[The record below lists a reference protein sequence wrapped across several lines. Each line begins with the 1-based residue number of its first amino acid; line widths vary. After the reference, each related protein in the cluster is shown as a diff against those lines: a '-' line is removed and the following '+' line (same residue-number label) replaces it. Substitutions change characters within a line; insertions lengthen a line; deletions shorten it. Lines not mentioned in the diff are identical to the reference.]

1 MEKIT
6 IDGIEVLIEG
16 EGAHTVLMIHGWPD
30 TRALWD
36 TSVAALQGHFRCV
49 RFTLPGYDLALPPR
63 ATSVHDMTTFISK
76 VVAAVSP
83 FEPVTLLIHDWGCF
97 FGYEY
102 AMRNAARVARIV
114 AVDIGD
120 HNSGNLLRS
129 LGVGAKLAVLFYQL
143 QLAIA
148 WKLGQ
153 LGMVRVANGMTRWMI
168 AAMGQRHDP
177 LQVGWQMNY
186 PYAMRWFG
194 LAGGFK
200 GIARVA
206 PTCPMLYIY
215 GEHKPF
221 MFQSPEWLAEIA
233 ARSGSEVH
241 SFKSGHWVM
250 LRWPVEFTACV
261 KTWLLKQTTA

>member
-1 MEKIT
+1 MQT
-6 IDGIEVLIEG
+6 LQIDGIEVLIEG
-16 EGAHTVLMIHGWPD
+16 QGSHTVVMIHGWPD

-36 TSVAALQGHFRCV
+36 TSVSALQSDFRCV
-49 RFTLPGYDLALPPR
+49 RFTLPGYDLAQPPR
-63 ATSVHDMTTFISK
+63 PTSVHDMTTFISK

-129 LGVGAKLAVLFYQL
+129 LSLGAKLAVVAYQFW
-143 QLAIA
+143 LAIA
-148 WKLGQ
+148 WQLGQ
-153 LGMVRVANGMTRWMI
+153 LGMARLGNGMTRWMI

-177 LQVGWQMNY
+177 QQVGWQMNY
-186 PYAMRWFG
+186 PYAMRWFD

-200 GIARVA
+200 GMARVA
-206 PTCPMLYIY
+206 PACPVLYLY
-215 GEHKPF
+215 GEYKPF

-233 ARSGSEVH
+233 ARPGSEVH
-241 SFKSGHWVM
+241 AFKSGHWVM
-250 LRWPVEFTACV
+250 LRWPSEFTHCV
-261 KTWLLKQTTA
+261 KTWLLKHTGA